1 MHVIDGRRIAGGIEK
16 KIAEE
21 IAHDKPHVSTIL
33 VRGNEE
39 SELYAKLKE
48 KACRRVGFES
58 ETIAFD
64 EGATEKEILG
74 EIKRLNDDREVH
86 GIMVQLPM
94 PGIDYGKVVNAIDPA
109 KDVEGVHPFNM
120 GMTLLNREFLVPCTP
135 LAVIKI
141 LEHEGVGVRGK
152 DVVIVNHSN
161 IVGKPLAAMMLN
173 RNATVSVCHVY
184 TDDLMKYTGNAD
196 IIVSGAGVKGLIT
209 EKHVGE
215 GSIVIDVGIVKEG
228 EKVYGDVDFDSVKE
242 KAGMITPV
250 PGGVGPVTIAC
261 MLENSLRAYRGVAA
275 RSHRKN

>member
-1 MHVIDGRRIAGGIEK
+1 
-16 KIAEE
+16 
-21 IAHDKPHVSTIL
+21 
-33 VRGNEE
+33 
-39 SELYAKLKE
+39 
-48 KACRRVGFES
+48 
-58 ETIAFD
+58 
-64 EGATEKEILG
+64 
-74 EIKRLNDDREVH
+74 
-86 GIMVQLPM
+86 
-94 PGIDYGKVVNAIDPA
+94 
-109 KDVEGVHPFNM
+109 M

-141 LEHEGVGVRGK
+141 LEHEGVEVRGK

>member
-1 MHVIDGRRIAGGIEK
+1 MHIIGGREIARKIEK
-16 KIAEE
+16 E
-21 IAHDKPHVSTIL
+21 IIEKRQHKKPHIATIL
-33 VRGNEE
+33 VEGNEE

-58 ETIAFD
+58 ETIRFHED
-64 EGATEKEILG
+64 ITGEEIIR
-74 EIKRLNDDREVH
+74 EIKKLNENNEVH
-86 GIMVQLPM
+86 GIMVQLPL
-94 PGIDYGKVVNAIDPA
+94 PEIDYSEVVSAIDPK
-109 KDVEGVHPFNM
+109 KDVEGVHPYNM
-120 GMTLLNREFLVPCTP
+120 GMTMLNREYLVPCTP

-141 LEHEGVGVRGK
+141 LEYEGVNVKGK
-152 DVVIVNHSN
+152 NVVIVNHSN

-184 TDDLMKYTGNAD
+184 TDNLAEHTSTAD

-209 EKHVGE
+209 EKHVKE

-228 EKVYGDVDFDSVKE
+228 EKVYGDVDFGSVKE

-261 MLENSLRAYRGVAA
+261 MLENALRAYEN
-275 RSHRKN
+275 RKS